1 MLLTDAQIHAIRQII
16 QDHHTAFIA
25 NYISPEA
32 VAPEI
37 LEKLKAKG
45 LVNVKIKSIEDA
57 YVYGILVAMMD
68 DPKVKSMNVEQFK
81 DYIRSHPVPLSEI
94 EKRAVAMAQHQA
106 AQYVVGLGNRVN
118 QATGQLLIEADA
130 DLRAKLQTEIRDKTA
145 ENIERRE
152 SVEQLKSDL
161 GWVSKDWARDWN
173 RIAVTE
179 KHNAMQAGV
188 RDHLRDRWG
197 KDALVAKI
205 PMPDACFVGG
215 TPVLTRGGWR
225 PIESIVVGQEVL
237 THKLRWRRVIH
248 TFRNSY
254 DGKIIGFNGRSP
266 CVTVN
271 HPMLA
276 GLNWQRADTI
286 QRGDDLIGVAVR
298 VAQDDPSL
306 IMQTTFFENIS
317 GANSS
322 PSVPI
327 SPVQLYRYLQMRDS
341 DVNIK
346 FVNGEFEHRG
356 EYMQLGGQS
365 DCFRGS
371 PCKIALAGQSVSTT
385 AFGLHGLVSRL
396 TGIFSKCVSFCF
408 GHASHT
414 GSLAFGL
421 AGYGNFPFTESTF
434 NGAPTDR
441 EIASNRLQRMF
452 MRVPKFNQFGLGNV
466 FPRIHEYTIYPI
478 TERVNRS
485 VTANF
490 KGMVYN
496 LKVADD
502 ASYIAEGLIVHNCEH
517 CKRLYLG
524 PDGMPRIFKLS
535 VLEKH
540 GHTNFGRKVGDWQAV
555 TGSTH
560 PWCQCQLV
568 HIPPGWGFNEE
579 GQLEPGGQL
588 GVNYGSKEDLQM
600 AMLREADLRKAGA
613 TRATNYAGIPIVVEQ
628 EPGSTR
634 KWKTPEGDSG
644 ETVMQYI
651 YGYIPATNGADD
663 EGIDVFVGTD
673 PNAPMA
679 YIINQQNPETGRY
692 DEDKVMLGFETET
705 AARNAYRA
713 HYDSGEFFAGITPIT
728 IDQFKRVAR
737 STSPKEPTLFKA
749 GQPMMPLVVPLRK
762 GEGQTDQTP
771 AATSQALDR
780 SPSPGTA
787 ANHIFRVPPRP
798 VAVDMAQTARDVI
811 DSQKLQNQAFKRDK
825 KIYTIHN
832 AIRIVR
838 PIGKPVMESGLDPEQ
853 IKMNRERLL
862 EAGEARQAGRAINRV
877 EIGGDDADTA
887 DDDTED

>member
-1 MLLTDAQIHAIRQII
+1 MMLLTDAQIHAIRQII

-188 RDHLRDRWG
+188 RDHLRERWG
-197 KDALVAKI
+197 KEARVAKI
-205 PMPDACFVGG
+205 VMPDGC
-215 TPVLTRGGWR
+215 P
-225 PIESIVVGQEVL
+225 
-237 THKLRWRRVIH
+237 
-248 TFRNSY
+248 
-254 DGKIIGFNGRSP
+254 
-266 CVTVN
+266 
-271 HPMLA
+271 
-276 GLNWQRADTI
+276 
-286 QRGDDLIGVAVR
+286 
-298 VAQDDPSL
+298 
-306 IMQTTFFENIS
+306 
-317 GANSS
+317 
-322 PSVPI
+322 
-327 SPVQLYRYLQMRDS
+327 
-341 DVNIK
+341 
-346 FVNGEFEHRG
+346 
-356 EYMQLGGQS
+356 
-365 DCFRGS
+365 
-371 PCKIALAGQSVSTT
+371 
-385 AFGLHGLVSRL
+385 
-396 TGIFSKCVSFCF
+396 
-408 GHASHT
+408 
-414 GSLAFGL
+414 
-421 AGYGNFPFTESTF
+421 
-434 NGAPTDR
+434 
-441 EIASNRLQRMF
+441 
-452 MRVPKFNQFGLGNV
+452 
-466 FPRIHEYTIYPI
+466 
-478 TERVNRS
+478 
-485 VTANF
+485 
-490 KGMVYN
+490 
-496 LKVADD
+496 
-502 ASYIAEGLIVHNCEH
+502 H